1 MRSRRFGEAVVKQ
14 ARPVASEPRIEIA
27 HPLIGEEEKR
37 AVLAVLDSG
46 QLAQGPVVTAFE
58 EAFARWIGVKHAV
71 AVSSG
76 TAGLHLALLAHG
88 IGEGDEVITTPFTFI
103 ASANSVLYA
112 KATPV
117 FADVE
122 AASFCVD
129 PAHVEAAI
137 TPRTRAILPVH
148 LYGRPA
154 PMPEL
159 GAIARRHGL
168 LLIEDACQAHGATVH
183 GRKVGALGYTAV
195 FSLYPTK
202 NMTSGEGGFVTT
214 DDPAIASAIRSLRQ
228 HGEGERYHHQVLGY
242 NFRMT
247 DVAAAIGLAQLAR
260 LDGFNAARLRNA
272 QILSAGLAGIS
283 GLAVPEEISGY
294 GHVYHQYTVRVADG
308 RDGLR
313 KRLDARGIG
322 TGVYYPFP
330 VHHQP
335 VYEERGY
342 GSLSFP
348 TAERLAREV
357 LSLPVHPALTEMD
370 LQRIVRAVREE
381 LPR

>member
-1 MRSRRFGEAVVKQ
+1 MRSRWFGEAVVKQ

-37 AVLAVLDSG
+37 AVLDVLESG
-46 QLAQGPVVTAFE
+46 QLAQGPVVAEFE
-58 EAFARWIGVKHAV
+58 AEFARWIGAKHAV

-88 IGEGDEVITTPFTFI
+88 IGEGDEVVTTPFTFI
-103 ASANSVLYA
+103 ASANAVLYSGA
-112 KATPV
+112 RPV

-122 AASFCVD
+122 GATFCID
-129 PAHVEAAI
+129 PALVEAAI

-148 LYGRPA
+148 LYGHPA

-159 GAIARRHGL
+159 AEIALRHGL

-202 NMTSGEGGFVTT
+202 NMTSGEGGLVTT

-260 LDGFNAARLRNA
+260 LDGFNQARRRNA
-272 QILSAGLAGIS
+272 EILTAGLMGMRR
-283 GLAVPEEISGY
+283 LTVPAENPGY
-294 GHVYHQYTVRVADG
+294 GHVYHQYTVRIDEG
-308 RDGLR
+308 RDETRR
-313 KRLDARGIG
+313 KLAGRGVA
-322 TGVYYPFP
+322 TGVYYPIP
-330 VHHQP
+330 IHYQP
-335 VYEERGY
+335 VYAERGY

-348 TAERLAREV
+348 TAERLASEV
-357 LSLPVHPALTEMD
+357 LSLPVHPALTDAD
-370 LQRIVRAVREE
+370 LERIVQAMREE
-381 LPR
+381 LAG